1 MKRTTGIWFG
11 LFLVLVGA
19 GWTIWSNERILAEGR
34 VVLLELAPIDPRSLM
49 QGDFMSLNYALG
61 NELRHKSAREDGY
74 AVVRLDSRGVAT
86 LLRVQ
91 SEPLKPLQALSNQSK
106 TELPATGEIAIHYRI
121 RNHRPMVATN
131 AFFFQEGDASRFA
144 NARFGE
150 FRVASNGEPR
160 LTALLDDNLKRLGEN
175 RY

>member
-11 LFLVLVGA
+11 LFFVLVGA
-19 GWTIWSNERILAEGR
+19 GWIIWSNERILADGR

-61 NELRHKSAREDGY
+61 NELRRKSAREDGY

-91 SEPLKPLQALSNQSK
+91 SEPLKPLQALPNQSD
-106 TELPATGEIAIHYRI
+106 TELPVIDEIAIRYRI

-131 AFFFQEGDASRFA
+131 AFFFRKAMRPGLPMRDSEYFVWPATASRA
-144 NARFGE
+144 
-150 FRVASNGEPR
+150 
-160 LTALLDDNLKRLGEN
+160 
-175 RY
+175 

>member
-11 LFLVLVGA
+11 LFFVLVGA
-19 GWTIWSNERILAEGR
+19 GWSIWSNERILADGR

-61 NELRHKSAREDGY
+61 NELRRKLAHEDGY
-74 AVVRLDSRGVAT
+74 AVVRLDTRGVAT

-91 SEPLKPLQALSNQSK
+91 PEPLQPLPKQSN
-106 TELPATGEIAIHYRI
+106 TEPPTADEIAIRYRI
-121 RNHRPMVATN
+121 RNHRPMIATN
-131 AFFFQEGDASRFA
+131 AFFFQEGDAARFA
-144 NARFGE
+144 DARFGE
-150 FRVASNGEPR
+150 FRVGSNGEPR
-160 LTALLDDNLKRLGEN
+160 LTAMLDGNLKQLGEN

>member
-1 MKRTTGIWFG
+1 MRRTAGIWFG
-11 LFLVLVGA
+11 LFFVLVGT
-19 GWTIWSNERILAEGR
+19 GWTIWSNERILADGR

-61 NELRHKSAREDGY
+61 NELRRKLVREDGY
-74 AVVRLDSRGVAT
+74 ALVRLDSRRVAT

-91 SEPLKPLQALSNQSK
+91 PEPLQPSQAFPDQSNKGSS
-106 TELPATGEIAIHYRI
+106 TADEIAIRYRI

-131 AFFFQEGDASRFA
+131 AFFFQEGDAPKFA
-144 NARFGE
+144 DAQFGE
-150 FRVASNGEPR
+150 FRVGSNGEPR
-160 LTALLDDNLKRLGEN
+160 LTALLDGDLKRLGKN